1 MGSCWIEKML
11 KENDIIDWRTL
22 RRTRLTKVLL
32 YQTRMRHMLKEEENK
47 NQLVK
52 SMLIWSEDRSMR
64 EEKFNWRIIFVSC
77 LDLHLISSSSE
88 MIVWRFC
95 FHRRLFLSFHSFSTP
110 SFVFLI
116 EKTILIEFLL
126 RYVFIIESHRRN
138 RSTWKTSKSSAE
150 QNRFRF
156 D

>member
-1 MGSCWIEKML
+1 MGSCWTEKMM
-11 KENDIIDWRTL
+11 KENDIIDWRTV

-32 YQTRMRHMLKEEENK
+32 HQTRMRHMLKEEENK

-52 SMLIWSEDRSMR
+52 SMLIRSEDRSMR

-88 MIVWRFC
+88 MIVS
-95 FHRRLFLSFHSFSTP
+95 LFFSHLI
-110 SFVFLI
+110 SFVFDTFGFLFRSK
-116 EKTILIEFLL
+116 KTILIEFLL
-126 RYVFIIESHRRN
+126 RYVFIIESHRTN
-138 RSTWKTSKSSAE
+138 RSIWKTSKSSAE